1 MTTCPNISYFT
12 TDPITLVWIILIII
26 NLALVIYAASTTETF
41 ENINYSARTKI
52 GFADGS
58 T

>member
-26 NLALVIYAASTTETF
+26 NLALVIYTASTAETF
-41 ENINYSARTKI
+41 ENINYSTKM
-52 GFADGS
+52 GFADES
-58 T
+58 I